1 MREAECEW
9 CGRTFAAQ
17 RSTARLCSN
26 ACRVA
31 IHRWRARLRTPERED
46 RYCEWCQAVIPGSER
61 IDKLFCSSKCRQAH
75 YRFMMPIDWGTPE
88 MWEKIA
94 ARADGL

>member
-9 CGRTFAAQ
+9 CGRTLLPAVDGAALLE
-17 RSTARLCSN
+17 RL
-26 ACRVA
+26 RVA